1 MNTVNILAEK
11 NILLGVTGGIAV
23 YKAVDLCSKLVQAR
37 ANVQVLMTRSA
48 QKFVQPLTFA
58 AMSGKPVIDD
68 LWQLYQGDKIGH
80 VTLAHEADLFIIAPL
95 TAHTLARLAQGM
107 ADDPITAT
115 ALSTRA
121 PLLLAPAMETNM
133 WEHPA
138 TQANL
143 QLLAGRGATVVG
155 PEAGRLA
162 SGKIGRGRMTEA
174 AVIQEHARMVL
185 GRTGPLSGL
194 RITITS
200 GGTREWVD
208 PVRFMGNRASGKMGV
223 ALARMARDQGA
234 QVNLI
239 YGAMSVEPP
248 LGVDLIEAIRAE
260 DMLRATLD
268 LLPDTDIL
276 ISAAAIADFRPVT
289 THGRKLKKESG
300 KGIQLERTPDVLK
313 AVAERRAKLGRPK
326 LVVGF
331 AAETSDLIANATRK
345 LESKGLEMI
354 VLNDITATDA
364 GFGVDTN
371 RVTILT
377 RDGAAETLP
386 LMDKEEVAFNILH
399 RIRGL
404 LGAQSIGWSP
414 GIGSVMSS

>member
-1 MNTVNILAEK
+1 MNILAEK
-11 NILLGVTGGIAV
+11 RILLGVTGGIAV
-23 YKAVDLCSKLVQAR
+23 YKSVEIVSRLVKAQADVR
-37 ANVQVLMTRSA
+37 VLMTEAA
-48 QKFVQPLTFA
+48 QKFVSPLTFG
-58 AMSGKPVIDD
+58 AMSGHAPVTN
-68 LWQLYQGDKIGH
+68 LWQLYEGEKIGH

-95 TAHTLARLAQGM
+95 TANTMARLAQGI

-121 PLLLAPAMETNM
+121 PMLLAPAMETNM

-143 QLLAGRGATVVG
+143 AKLREWGATIVG

-162 SGKIGRGRMTEA
+162 SGVSGVGRMSEP
-174 AVIQEHARMVL
+174 AVIVEHARLIL

-223 ALARMARDQGA
+223 ALAEVARDLGA
-234 QVNLI
+234 EVNLV
-239 YGAMSVEPP
+239 YGAMTVPP
-248 LGVDLIEAIRAE
+248 PMGVNLVQAERAE
-260 DMLRATLD
+260 DMLNAVMG
-268 LLPDTDIL
+268 LLSETDVL

-289 THGRKLKKESG
+289 THERKLKKGVGEE
-300 KGIQLERTPDVLK
+300 IRLERTPDVLK
-313 AVAERRAKLGRPK
+313 AVGEQRKELGQPK

-331 AAETSDLIANATRK
+331 AAETDDLIANARAK
-345 LESKGLEMI
+345 MEKKNLDMI
-354 VLNDITATDA
+354 VANDVTAPDA

-371 RVTILT
+371 RVLIIT
-377 RDGAAETLP
+377 RDGAVDRLP
-386 LMDKEEVAFNILH
+386 LMSKEDVAFNILH

-404 LGAQSIGWSP
+404 LGAPSIGWDP
-414 GIGSVMSS
+414 GMGSVLS

>member
-1 MNTVNILAEK
+1 MNILAEK
-11 NILLGVTGGIAV
+11 RVLLGVTGGIAV
-23 YKAVDLCSKLVQAR
+23 YKAVEIVSRLVKAQADVR
-37 ANVQVLMTRSA
+37 VLMTDAA
-48 QKFVQPLTFA
+48 QKFVSPLTFG
-58 AMSGKPVIDD
+58 AMSGHAPVTN
-68 LWQLYQGDKIGH
+68 LWQLYEGEKIGH

-95 TAHTLARLAQGM
+95 TANTMARLAQGI

-121 PLLLAPAMETNM
+121 PMLLAPAMETNM

-143 QLLAGRGATVVG
+143 ARLKDWGATIVG

-162 SGKIGRGRMTEA
+162 SGASGVGRMSEP
-174 AVIQEHARMVL
+174 AVIVEHARLIL
-185 GRTGPLSGL
+185 GKTGPLSGL

-223 ALARMARDQGA
+223 ALAEVARDLGA
-234 QVNLI
+234 EVNLV
-239 YGAMSVEPP
+239 YGAMTVAPP
-248 LGVDLIEAIRAE
+248 MGVNLVHAERAE
-260 DMLRATLD
+260 DMLNAVMT
-268 LLPDTDIL
+268 LLPETDVL

-289 THGRKLKKESG
+289 THERKLKKGRGEEIRL
-300 KGIQLERTPDVLK
+300 KRTPDVLK
-313 AVAERRAKLGRPK
+313 AVGEKRRELGLPR

-331 AAETSDLIANATRK
+331 AAETDDLIANARAK
-345 LESKGLEMI
+345 MEKKNLDMI
-354 VLNDITATDA
+354 VANDVTASDA

-371 RVTILT
+371 RVLIITK
-377 RDGAAETLP
+377 DGAVDRLP
-386 LMDKEEVAFNILH
+386 LMSKEDVAFNILH

-404 LGAQSIGWSP
+404 LGAPSIGWDP
-414 GIGSVMSS
+414 GAGSVLS

>member
-1 MNTVNILAEK
+1 MNILAEK
-11 NILLGVTGGIAV
+11 RILVGVTGGIAA
-23 YKAVDLCSKLVQAR
+23 YKSVEIVSRLVKAQADVR
-37 ANVQVLMTRSA
+37 VLMTDAA
-48 QKFVQPLTFA
+48 QKFISPLTFG
-58 AMSGKPVIDD
+58 AMSGHQPITN
-68 LWQLYQGDKIGH
+68 LWQLYQGEKIGH
-80 VTLAHEADLFIIAPL
+80 VTLAHEAHLFIIAPL

-115 ALSTRA
+115 ALSTTA

-133 WEHPA
+133 WQHPA

-143 QLLAGRGATVVG
+143 AALTERGATIIG

-162 SGKIGRGRMTEA
+162 SGAMGLGRMSEPA
-174 AVIQEHARMVL
+174 AIVDHARLIL

-223 ALARMARDQGA
+223 ALAEVARDLGA

-239 YGAMSVEPP
+239 YGAMTISPP
-248 LGVDLIEAIRAE
+248 IGVNLVPAERAE
-260 DMLRATLD
+260 DMLREVLR
-268 LLPDTDIL
+268 LLPETDVL

-289 THGRKLKKESG
+289 THGQKLKKGVGDE
-300 KGIQLERTPDVLK
+300 IRLERTPDVLK
-313 AVAERRAKLGRPK
+313 TVGERRKNLGLPK

-331 AAETSDLIANATRK
+331 AAETTDLIANAQAK
-345 LESKGLEMI
+345 MKKKNLDMI
-354 VLNDITATDA
+354 VVNDVTAPDA
-364 GFGVDTN
+364 GFAVDTN
-371 RVTILT
+371 RVMILT
-377 RDGAAETLP
+377 RDGSVDRLP
-386 LMDKEEVAFNILH
+386 LMSKEDVAFNILH

-404 LGAQSIGWSP
+404 LGAPSIGWDP
-414 GIGSVMSS
+414 GAGSVLS

>member
-1 MNTVNILAEK
+1 MNILAEK
-11 NILLGVTGGIAV
+11 RILVGVTGGIAA
-23 YKAVDLCSKLVQAR
+23 YKSVEIVSRLVKAQADVR
-37 ANVQVLMTRSA
+37 VLMTDAA
-48 QKFVQPLTFA
+48 QKFISPLTFG
-58 AMSGKPVIDD
+58 AMSGHQPITN
-68 LWQLYQGDKIGH
+68 LWQLYQGEKIGH
-80 VTLAHEADLFIIAPL
+80 VTLAHEAHLFIIAPL

-115 ALSTRA
+115 ALSTTA

-133 WEHPA
+133 WQHPA

-143 QLLAGRGATVVG
+143 AALTERGATIIG

-162 SGKIGRGRMTEA
+162 SGAMGLGRMSEPA
-174 AVIQEHARMVL
+174 AIVDHARLIL

-223 ALARMARDQGA
+223 ALAEVARDLGA

-239 YGAMSVEPP
+239 YGAMTISPP
-248 LGVDLIEAIRAE
+248 IGVNLVPAERAE
-260 DMLRATLD
+260 DMLREVLR
-268 LLPDTDIL
+268 LLPETDVL

-289 THGRKLKKESG
+289 THGQKLKKGVGDE
-300 KGIQLERTPDVLK
+300 IRLERTPDVLK
-313 AVAERRAKLGRPK
+313 TVGERRKNLGLPK

-331 AAETSDLIANATRK
+331 AAETTDLIANAQAK
-345 LESKGLEMI
+345 MQKKNLDMI
-354 VLNDITATDA
+354 VVNDVTAPDA
-364 GFGVDTN
+364 GFAVDTN
-371 RVTILT
+371 RVMILT
-377 RDGAAETLP
+377 RDGSVDRLP
-386 LMDKEEVAFNILH
+386 LMSKEDVAFNILH

-404 LGAQSIGWSP
+404 LGAPSIGWDP
-414 GIGSVMSS
+414 GMGSVLS

>member
-1 MNTVNILAEK
+1 MNILAEK
-11 NILLGVTGGIAV
+11 RILLGVTGGIAV
-23 YKAVDLCSKLVQAR
+23 YKSVEIVSRLVKAQAD
-37 ANVQVLMTRSA
+37 VQVLMTEAA
-48 QKFVQPLTFA
+48 QKFVSPLTFG
-58 AMSGKPVIDD
+58 AMSGHAPVTN
-68 LWQLYQGDKIGH
+68 LWQLYEGEKIGH

-95 TAHTLARLAQGM
+95 TANTMARLAQGI

-121 PLLLAPAMETNM
+121 PMLLAPAMETNM

-138 TQANL
+138 TQVNL
-143 QLLAGRGATVVG
+143 AKLREWGATIVG

-162 SGKIGRGRMTEA
+162 SGASGVGRMSEP
-174 AVIQEHARMVL
+174 AVIVEHARLIL

-223 ALARMARDQGA
+223 ALAEVARDLGA
-234 QVNLI
+234 EVNLV
-239 YGAMSVEPP
+239 YGAMTVQPP
-248 LGVDLIEAIRAE
+248 MGVNLVQAERAE
-260 DMLRATLD
+260 DMLNAVMS
-268 LLPDTDIL
+268 LLPETDVL

-289 THGRKLKKESG
+289 THERKLKKGAGEE
-300 KGIQLERTPDVLK
+300 IRLERTPDVLK
-313 AVAERRAKLGRPK
+313 AVGERRQELGQPK

-331 AAETSDLIANATRK
+331 AAETDDLIANARAK
-345 LESKGLEMI
+345 MEKKNLDMI
-354 VLNDITATDA
+354 VANDVTALDA

-371 RVTILT
+371 RVLIIT
-377 RDGAAETLP
+377 RDGAVDRLP
-386 LMDKEEVAFNILH
+386 LMSKEDVAFNILH

-404 LGAQSIGWSP
+404 LGAPSIGWDP
-414 GIGSVMSS
+414 GVGSVLS

>member
-1 MNTVNILAEK
+1 MNILAEK
-11 NILLGVTGGIAV
+11 RVLLGVTGGIAV
-23 YKAVDLCSKLVQAR
+23 YKAVEIVSRLVKAQADVR
-37 ANVQVLMTRSA
+37 VLMTDAA
-48 QKFVQPLTFA
+48 QKFVSPLTFG
-58 AMSGKPVIDD
+58 AMSGHAPVTN
-68 LWQLYQGDKIGH
+68 LWQLYGGEKIGH

-95 TAHTLARLAQGM
+95 TANTMARLAQGI

-121 PLLLAPAMETNM
+121 PMLLAPAMETNM

-143 QLLAGRGATVVG
+143 ARLKEWGATIVG

-162 SGKIGRGRMTEA
+162 SGASGVGRMSEP
-174 AVIQEHARMVL
+174 AVIVERARLIL

-223 ALARMARDQGA
+223 ALAEVARDLGA
-234 QVNLI
+234 EVNLV
-239 YGAMSVEPP
+239 YGAMTVAPP
-248 LGVDLIEAIRAE
+248 MGVNLVHAERAE
-260 DMLRATLD
+260 DMLNAVMT
-268 LLPDTDIL
+268 LLPETDVL

-289 THGRKLKKESG
+289 THERKLKKGRGEEIRL
-300 KGIQLERTPDVLK
+300 KRTPDVLK
-313 AVAERRAKLGRPK
+313 AVGEKRRELGLPR

-331 AAETSDLIANATRK
+331 AAETDDLIANARAK
-345 LESKGLEMI
+345 MEKKNLDMI
-354 VLNDITATDA
+354 VANDVTASDA

-371 RVTILT
+371 RVLIITK
-377 RDGAAETLP
+377 DGAVDRLP
-386 LMDKEEVAFNILH
+386 LMSKEDVAFNILH

-404 LGAQSIGWSP
+404 LGAPSIGWDP
-414 GIGSVMSS
+414 GAGSVLS

>member
-1 MNTVNILAEK
+1 MNILAEK
-11 NILLGVTGGIAV
+11 RILLGVTGGIAV
-23 YKAVDLCSKLVQAR
+23 YKSVEIVSRLVKAQAD
-37 ANVQVLMTRSA
+37 VQVLMTEAA
-48 QKFVQPLTFA
+48 QKFVSPLTFG
-58 AMSGKPVIDD
+58 AMSGHAPVTN
-68 LWQLYQGDKIGH
+68 LWQLYEGEKIGH

-95 TAHTLARLAQGM
+95 TANTMARLAQGI

-121 PLLLAPAMETNM
+121 PMLLAPAMETNM

-143 QLLAGRGATVVG
+143 AKLREWGATIVG

-162 SGKIGRGRMTEA
+162 SGASGVGRMAEP
-174 AVIQEHARMVL
+174 AVIVEHARLIL

-223 ALARMARDQGA
+223 ALAEVARDLGA
-234 QVNLI
+234 EVNLV
-239 YGAMSVEPP
+239 YGAMTVQPP
-248 LGVDLIEAIRAE
+248 MGVNLVQAERAE
-260 DMLRATLD
+260 DMLNAVMS
-268 LLPDTDIL
+268 LLPETDVL

-289 THGRKLKKESG
+289 THERKLKKGVGEE
-300 KGIQLERTPDVLK
+300 IRLERTPDVLK
-313 AVAERRAKLGRPK
+313 AVGERRQELGQPK

-331 AAETSDLIANATRK
+331 AAETDDLIANARAK
-345 LESKGLEMI
+345 MEKKNLDMI
-354 VLNDITATDA
+354 VANDVTALDA

-371 RVTILT
+371 RVLIIT
-377 RDGAAETLP
+377 RDGAVDRLP
-386 LMDKEEVAFNILH
+386 LMSKEDVAFNILH

-404 LGAQSIGWSP
+404 LGAPSIGWDP
-414 GIGSVMSS
+414 GVGSVLL

>member
-1 MNTVNILAEK
+1 MNILAEK
-11 NILLGVTGGIAV
+11 RILIGVTGGIAV
-23 YKAVDLCSKLVQAR
+23 YKTVEIVSRLVKAQADVR
-37 ANVQVLMTRSA
+37 VLMTEAA
-48 QKFVQPLTFA
+48 QKFVSPLTFG
-58 AMSGKPVIDD
+58 AMSGHAPITD
-68 LWQLYQGDKIGH
+68 LWQLYEGEKIGH
-80 VTLAHEADLFIIAPL
+80 VTLAHKADLFIIAPL

-107 ADDPITAT
+107 ANDPITAT

-121 PLLLAPAMETNM
+121 PMLLAPAMETNM

-143 QLLAGRGATVVG
+143 AKLREWGATIVG

-162 SGKIGRGRMTEA
+162 SGASGVGRMSEP
-174 AVIQEHARMVL
+174 AVIVEHARLIL

-223 ALARMARDQGA
+223 ALAEVARDLGA
-234 QVNLI
+234 EVNLV
-239 YGAMSVEPP
+239 YGAMTVPP
-248 LGVDLIEAIRAE
+248 PMGVNLVQAERAE
-260 DMLRATLD
+260 DMLNAVMS
-268 LLPDTDIL
+268 LLPETDVL

-289 THGRKLKKESG
+289 THERKLKKGVGEE
-300 KGIQLERTPDVLK
+300 IRLERTPDVLK
-313 AVAERRAKLGRPK
+313 AVGERRQELGQPK

-331 AAETSDLIANATRK
+331 AAETDDLIANARAK
-345 LESKGLEMI
+345 MEKKNLDMI
-354 VLNDITATDA
+354 VANDVTAPDA

-371 RVTILT
+371 RVLILT
-377 RDGAAETLP
+377 RDGSVDRLP
-386 LMDKEEVAFNILH
+386 LMSKEDVAFNILH

-404 LGAQSIGWSP
+404 LGAPSIGWDP
-414 GIGSVMSS
+414 GVGSVLS

>member
-1 MNTVNILAEK
+1 MNILAEK
-11 NILLGVTGGIAV
+11 RILLGVTGGIAV
-23 YKAVDLCSKLVQAR
+23 YKSVEIVSRLVKAQADVR
-37 ANVQVLMTRSA
+37 VLMTEAA
-48 QKFVQPLTFA
+48 QKFVSPLTFG
-58 AMSGKPVIDD
+58 AMSGHAPVTN
-68 LWQLYQGDKIGH
+68 LWQLYEGEKIGH

-95 TAHTLARLAQGM
+95 TANTMARLAQGI

-121 PLLLAPAMETNM
+121 PMLLAPAMETNM

-143 QLLAGRGATVVG
+143 AKLREWGATIVG

-162 SGKIGRGRMTEA
+162 SGVSGVGRMSEP
-174 AVIQEHARMVL
+174 AVIVEHARLIL

-223 ALARMARDQGA
+223 ALAEVARDLGA
-234 QVNLI
+234 EVNLV
-239 YGAMSVEPP
+239 YGAMTVPP
-248 LGVDLIEAIRAE
+248 PMGVNLVQAERAE
-260 DMLRATLD
+260 DMLNAVMG
-268 LLPDTDIL
+268 LLSETDVL

-289 THGRKLKKESG
+289 THERKLKKGVGEE
-300 KGIQLERTPDVLK
+300 IRLERTPDVLK
-313 AVAERRAKLGRPK
+313 AVGEQRKELGQPK

-331 AAETSDLIANATRK
+331 AAETDDLIANARAK
-345 LESKGLEMI
+345 MEKKNLDMI
-354 VLNDITATDA
+354 VANDVTAPDA

-371 RVTILT
+371 RVLIIT
-377 RDGAAETLP
+377 RDGAVDRLP
-386 LMDKEEVAFNILH
+386 LMSKEDVAFNILH

-404 LGAQSIGWSP
+404 LGAPSIGWDP
-414 GIGSVMSS
+414 GVGSVLS

>member
-1 MNTVNILAEK
+1 MNILAEK
-11 NILLGVTGGIAV
+11 RILLGVTGGIAV
-23 YKAVDLCSKLVQAR
+23 YKSVEIVSRLVKAQAD
-37 ANVQVLMTRSA
+37 VSVLMTEA
-48 QKFVQPLTFA
+48 AKKFVSPLTFG
-58 AMSGKPVIDD
+58 AMSGHAPIAD
-68 LWQLYQGDKIGH
+68 LWQLYDGEKIGH

-107 ADDPITAT
+107 ANDPITAT

-143 QLLAGRGATVVG
+143 ATLKARGATIVG

-162 SGKIGRGRMTEA
+162 SGMTGLGRMSESEA
-174 AVIQEHARMVL
+174 IVEHARLIL
-185 GRTGPLSGL
+185 GKTGPLSGL

-223 ALARMARDQGA
+223 ALARMARDLGA
-234 QVNLI
+234 KVTLI
-239 YGAMSVEPP
+239 YGAMTVPP
-248 LGVDLIEAIRAE
+248 PIGVSNIEAMRAE
-260 DMLRATLD
+260 DMLREALA
-268 LLPDTDIL
+268 LLPQTDIL

-289 THGRKLKKESG
+289 TYARKLKKGAGEE
-300 KGIQLERTPDVLK
+300 IHLERTPDVLK
-313 AVAERRAKLGRPK
+313 AVGEKRKALGLPR

-331 AAETSDLIANATRK
+331 AAETNDLIANAQAKMTK
-345 LESKGLEMI
+345 KNLEMI
-354 VLNDITATDA
+354 VVNDVTAKDA

-371 RVTILT
+371 RVMILT
-377 RDGAAETLP
+377 SDGAVDRLP
-386 LMDKEEVAFNILH
+386 LMSKEDVAFNILH

-404 LGAQSIGWSP
+404 LGTPSIGWDP
-414 GIGSVMSS
+414 GAGSVLS

>member
-1 MNTVNILAEK
+1 MNILAEK
-11 NILLGVTGGIAV
+11 RILLGVTGGIAV
-23 YKAVDLCSKLVQAR
+23 YKSVEIVSRLVKAQADVR
-37 ANVQVLMTRSA
+37 VLMTEAA
-48 QKFVQPLTFA
+48 QKFVSPLTFG
-58 AMSGKPVIDD
+58 AMSGHAPVTN
-68 LWQLYQGDKIGH
+68 LWQLYEGEKIGH

-95 TAHTLARLAQGM
+95 TANTMARLAQGI

-121 PLLLAPAMETNM
+121 PMLLAPAMETNM

-143 QLLAGRGATVVG
+143 AKLREWGATIVG

-162 SGKIGRGRMTEA
+162 SGASGVGRMSEP
-174 AVIQEHARMVL
+174 AVIVEHARLIL

-223 ALARMARDQGA
+223 ALARMARDLGA
-234 QVNLI
+234 EVNLV
-239 YGAMSVEPP
+239 YGAMTVPP
-248 LGVDLIEAIRAE
+248 PIGVNQVSAERAE
-260 DMLRATLD
+260 DMLRETLR
-268 LLPDTDIL
+268 LLPETDVL

-289 THGRKLKKESG
+289 THERKLKKGTGEE
-300 KGIQLERTPDVLK
+300 IRLERTPDVLK
-313 AVAERRAKLGRPK
+313 AVGEKRTELGFPR

-331 AAETSDLIANATRK
+331 AAETNDLIANAQ
-345 LESKGLEMI
+345 SKMTKKNLDMI
-354 VLNDITATDA
+354 VANDVTAPDA

-371 RVTILT
+371 RVLILT
-377 RDGAAETLP
+377 RDGSVDRLP
-386 LMDKEEVAFNILH
+386 LMSKEDVAFNILH

-404 LGAQSIGWSP
+404 LGAPSIGWDP
-414 GIGSVMSS
+414 GVGSVLS